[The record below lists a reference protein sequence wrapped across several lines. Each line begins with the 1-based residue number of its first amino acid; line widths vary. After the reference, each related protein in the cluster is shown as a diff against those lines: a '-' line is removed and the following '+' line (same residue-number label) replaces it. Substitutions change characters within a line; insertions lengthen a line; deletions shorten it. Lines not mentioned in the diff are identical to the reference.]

1 MTNSKNAEQNPGCQ
15 GLRRDGV
22 GTEVGVAI
30 NGNIRDPCRDGNV
43 LYLDCINV
51 NVNIVVILYL
61 CILQDVSMVG
71 KGYR

>member
-1 MTNSKNAEQNPGCQ
+1 M
-15 GLRRDGV
+15 
-22 GTEVGVAI
+22 GVAI